1 MKFTRYAILLATSV
15 ALASCGAAVD
25 SDKRKPG
32 KWQSTVTLE
41 SIELS
46 GVPAGSEEQM
56 EKMKE
61 SVKRSIERSG
71 TRPRCVTA
79 EQAANEDVS
88 QVMTK
93 VMGGQCEFTKE
104 EVGDGKIDVVGTCK
118 MSGQE
123 MDVTMV
129 GTLAQEKIEITT
141 TLTSEAKTSGIIV
154 NPGMN
159 MVVKT
164 DVTHVG
170 DCET

>member
-1 MKFTRYAILLATSV
+1 MKFTQCAILLTTSM
-15 ALASCGAAVD
+15 ALASCGSAVD
-25 SDKRKPG
+25 PDKRKPG

-41 SIELS
+41 SIELT
-46 GVPAGSEEQM
+46 GVPKGSEDQM
-56 EKMKE
+56 EKMKD
-61 SVKRSIERSG
+61 SIKQSIERSG

-93 VMGGQCEFTKE
+93 AMGGQCEFTKE
-104 EVGDGKIDVVGTCK
+104 EVGDGKIDVVGSCK

-123 MDVTMV
+123 MDVTMA
-129 GTLAQEKIEITT
+129 GTLTPEKIEMTT

-164 DVTHVG
+164 DVSHVG
-170 DCET
+170 DCD